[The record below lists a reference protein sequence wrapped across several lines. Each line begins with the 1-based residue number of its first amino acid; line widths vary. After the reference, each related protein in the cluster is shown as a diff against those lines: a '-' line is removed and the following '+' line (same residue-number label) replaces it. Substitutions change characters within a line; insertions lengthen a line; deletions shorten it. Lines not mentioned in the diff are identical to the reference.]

1 MYTALYRTERPETFD
16 EILGQ
21 EHIVKILKNQV
32 ATGTVGHAYLFAGT
46 RGTGKTSTARILA
59 KAVNCTGEGDKP
71 CGVCPSCRAIKEG
84 SFIDMIEIDA
94 ASNNG
99 VDNVRELRESVNYP
113 PAVGKKKVYI
123 IDEAHMLTPQAL
135 NALLKTLEEPPEN
148 VMFILATTD
157 PQRLL
162 QTILSRCLRLDF
174 RRIPDIKIADH
185 MKKICDARGIAITQ
199 DALRLLASN
208 ADGSVRDGL
217 SLLDQCLSGGG
228 NSLDRDTVLEY
239 LGTVADD
246 FFIRLT
252 GEVLSGNAANGI
264 VMLDEILRDG
274 KDVKLLVSDWLSHY
288 RSLLV
293 SKYVDNPET
302 ILNMS
307 TENVAKLVEQ
317 SRGMDINDIE
327 RGIMLLSK
335 TVNDVRYS
343 SQPRILLE
351 LAIVMLA
358 GNVDEVSVQEYRERA
373 AKAPSAAAAK
383 TPVAPTAEATKAA
396 AKAPSVAVNMPN
408 SGSNQ
413 QKSTEKTIISDKS
426 ETFDQEKAKNE
437 PISGSNQAKSAEK
450 TIISDKSEAFDQE
463 KPDEGAVTRSANTEN
478 LSDIW
483 EAVWDRVGSRGSMVM
498 VRLNSYL
505 AGISDTDFK
514 VIFTNRYAME
524 QAERNAAS
532 FIDAM
537 AAETGKT
544 LKMVATFAEPEEA
557 AQQSFLGEEVPV
569 SQIVDL
575 GADEESGGASDVGA
589 GESNAANNTESA
601 GANDAA
607 SNASRHDAAS
617 NADSTANDA
626 DGVDSI
632 SDEEL
637 EAIAR
642 ELEADFDV
650 KARIE

>member
-32 ATGTVGHAYLFAGT
+32 ATGTVGHAYLFCGT

-59 KAVNCTGEGDKP
+59 KAVNCTGEGEKP

-84 SFIDMIEIDA
+84 AFIDMIEIDA

-123 IDEAHMLTPQAL
+123 IDEAHMLTTQAL

-157 PQRLL
+157 PQKLL

-174 RRIPDIKIADH
+174 RRIPDVKIADH
-185 MKKICDARGIAITQ
+185 MKKICDQRGVEITQ

-228 NSLDRDTVLEY
+228 NKLDRDTVLEY

-246 FFIRLT
+246 FFIKLT
-252 GEVLSGNAANGI
+252 DMIKAGDAASGI

-274 KDVKLLVSDWLSHY
+274 KDVKQLVSDWLSHY

-293 SKYVDNPET
+293 SKYVDAPEN

-307 TENVAKLVEQ
+307 SENVAKLVAQ
-317 SRGMDINDIE
+317 SRAMDVADIQ
-327 RGIMLLSK
+327 RGILTLSK

-343 SQPRILLE
+343 SQPRILME

-358 GNVDEVSVQEYRERA
+358 GGFDGSADAGAGLGGAGSAGRRAGAAVSRG
-373 AKAPSAAAAK
+373 S
-383 TPVAPTAEATKAA
+383 APTLKVNS
-396 AKAPSVAVNMPN
+396 AKSSDLSRNSEKNEISDQETAPKSADLPAN
-408 SGSNQ
+408 SE
-413 QKSTEKTIISDKS
+413 KSRDLPKKSEKTLEI
-426 ETFDQEKAKNE
+426 
-437 PISGSNQAKSAEK
+437 G
-450 TIISDKSEAFDQE
+450 
-463 KPDEGAVTRSANTEN
+463 EN

-483 EAVWDRVGSRGSMVM
+483 ENVWERVGARGTMM
-498 VRLNSYL
+498 MARLNSAL
-505 AGISDTDFK
+505 AGITDSEFK

-524 QAERNAAS
+524 QAEKSRETFEA
-532 FIDAM
+532 AM
-537 AAETGKT
+537 AAEVGKN
-544 LKMVATFAEPEEA
+544 LRMVTKFEEPVEA
-557 AQQSFLGEEVPV
+557 AQQSFLGEEVPLSEMPPV
-569 SQIVDL
+569 
-575 GADEESGGASDVGA
+575 ADFDGGAAESSEGTTATSDDEG
-589 GESNAANNTESA
+589 G
-601 GANDAA
+601 
-607 SNASRHDAAS
+607 
-617 NADSTANDA
+617 
-626 DGVDSI
+626 I
-632 SDEEL
+632 SDEEFEAMARTL
-637 EAIAR
+637 E
-642 ELEADFDV
+642 EQFDIKTRV
-650 KARIE
+650 E

>member
-59 KAVNCTGEGDKP
+59 KAVNCTGEGEVP

-123 IDEAHMLTPQAL
+123 IDEAHMLTSQAL

-157 PQRLL
+157 PQKLL

-174 RRIPDIKIADH
+174 RRIPDAKIAEH
-185 MKKICDARGIAITQ
+185 MKKICDARGVAITQ

-246 FFIRLT
+246 FFIKLT
-252 GEVLSGNAANGI
+252 DLVASGDAASGI

-293 SKYVDNPET
+293 SKYVDSPEN

-307 TENVAKLVEQ
+307 TENVAKLMEQ
-317 SRGMDINDIE
+317 SRGMDLADIE
-327 RGIMLLSK
+327 RGILLLSK
-335 TVNDVRYS
+335 TINDVRYS
-343 SQPRILLE
+343 SQPRILME
-351 LAIVMLA
+351 LAIVMLSGRVSEESGA
-358 GNVDEVSVQEYRERA
+358 VYGNLR
-373 AKAPSAAAAK
+373 
-383 TPVAPTAEATKAA
+383 
-396 AKAPSVAVNMPN
+396 VNL
-408 SGSNQ
+408 
-413 QKSTEKTIISDKS
+413 K
-426 ETFDQEKAKNE
+426 
-437 PISGSNQAKSAEK
+437 KSAEK
-450 TIISDKSEAFDQE
+450 PRISEKNAIPDQKNAKRAPASESNQVKTAEQAA
-463 KPDEGAVTRSANTEN
+463 PVAPASEN

-483 EAVWDRVGSRGSMVM
+483 EAVWDKVGSRGTMVM
-498 VRLNSYL
+498 ARLNSSL
-505 AGISDTDFK
+505 AGISESDFK
-514 VIFTNRYAME
+514 VIFTNKYAME
-524 QAERNAAS
+524 QVERNAES
-532 FIDAM
+532 FINAM
-537 AAETGKT
+537 AEETGKT
-544 LKMVATFAEPEEA
+544 LKMVTVFVEPEENE
-557 AQQSFLGEEVPV
+557 AQQSFLGEEVPLKD
-569 SQIVDL
+569 IVNM
-575 GADEESGGASDVGA
+575 GANAAATNADDGSASDA
-589 GESNAANNTESA
+589 G
-601 GANDAA
+601 D
-607 SNASRHDAAS
+607 
-617 NADSTANDA
+617 
-626 DGVDSI
+626 DGM
-632 SDEEL
+632 SDEEF
-637 EAIAR
+637 EAIAKA
-642 ELEADFDV
+642 LEDEFDI

>member
-59 KAVNCTGEGDKP
+59 KAVNCTGEDDKP

-317 SRGMDINDIE
+317 SQGMDIHDIE

-335 TVNDVRYS
+335 AVNDVRYS

-373 AKAPSAAAAK
+373 PKVAAAAK
-383 TPVAPTAEATKAA
+383 APVAPTAEAPT
-396 AKAPSVAVNMPN
+396 NMTS

-413 QKSTEKTIISDKS
+413 AKSTEKTIISDK
-426 ETFDQEKAKNE
+426 T
-437 PISGSNQAKSAEK
+437 
-450 TIISDKSEAFDQE
+450 EAFDQE
-463 KPDEGAVTRSANTEN
+463 KTQNEKPEEGAATKSVNTEN

-575 GADEESGGASDVGA
+575 GADAASSEGNAGGGSADAASSEGNVSGGSDDAASSEGNAGAGNSNAANNTVGA
-589 GESNAANNTESA
+589 GESNGAAEGDGNTESD
-601 GANDAA
+601 DA
-607 SNASRHDAAS
+607 SDF
-617 NADSTANDA
+617 DSL
-626 DGVDSI
+626 